1 MPLERRANRKK
12 GEKRRKTSSAEEKGR
27 SHPLFPLRRPSNL
40 GRGRKIET
48 QEPETRTRDGPSETN
63 IRAGQRERERGEE
76 GRSVKKSERRDL
88 KKEKKTK
95 VESFIRETNDTS
107 LASGNK
113 MNR

>member
-63 IRAGQRERERGEE
+63 IRAGQRERERGGGRGEKREKEREKRSEKREKNE
-76 GRSVKKSERRDL
+76 GREFHTRNERYFSRVW
-88 KKEKKTK
+88 K
-95 VESFIRETNDTS
+95 
-107 LASGNK
+107 
-113 MNR
+113 